1 MKPRIT
7 LVAAADLD
15 GVIGRDNGLPWRLP
29 ADLAH
34 FKKTTMGKPVIMGRR
49 TLASIGDKPLPG
61 RETVVLSRSP
71 VVVDNVHSATTLDEA
86 VAIAGRFNDEV
97 MVLGGG
103 EVYRLAVPVAD
114 EIVLTVV
121 LAHVGGDTHFPPL
134 PDGWFEDAAHTR
146 VHEADAKNAHAMV
159 FLRLH
164 RDASGVPFSWPS
176 AAFAARFAKPEQTS
190 VS

>member
-61 RETVVLSRSP
+61 RETVVLSRSH
-71 VVVDNVHSATTLDEA
+71 VDVDNVHSATTFADA
-86 VAIAGRFNDEV
+86 VAVAARFNDEV

-103 EVYRLAVPVAD
+103 EVYRLALPVAD

-134 PDGWFEDAAHTR
+134 LNGWHEDATQTR

-164 RDASGVPFSWPS
+164 RDSSGAPFSWPS
-176 AAFAARFAKPEQTS
+176 ATFAARFTKPEQTS
-190 VS
+190 IS